1 MTLLKKSKTAV
12 PAIAAMTLVT
22 LAIVGFA
29 YAHWSEKLWLNGT
42 VNTGE
47 LDWEFIV
54 ASCLD
59 DGVDYHCND
68 GFVGVPPYWK
78 DPDGKNIGWQ
88 VLTLVDNDNDGDNET
103 LLINLCNVY
112 PSYFTSISFYVHN
125 CGTIPLMVDRALI
138 KNSTHVVA
146 VIREVPAPVVK
157 LDLNGDG
164 KNDIEILYGNNFGV
178 QIDPCDTSP
187 EFSFWIHV
195 LQDAPQGA
203 TLSFS
208 IEVVAVNW
216 NEYVPPPK

>member
-47 LDWEFIV
+47 LDWRFTV

-59 DGVDYHCND
+59 DGVDYHCRE
-68 GFVGVPPYWK
+68 GFLGDPPYWK

-88 VLTLVDNDNDGDNET
+88 KLTLVDSDKDGDNDT
-103 LLINLCNVY
+103 LLIELHNVY
-112 PSYFTSISFYVHN
+112 PSYFTSITFYVHN
-125 CGTIPLMVDRALI
+125 CGTIPLRVDRVI
-138 KNSTHVVA
+138 FKNSTHVVGEF
-146 VIREVPAPVVK
+146 RKGVPYLQV
-157 LDLNGDG
+157 DLNGDG
-164 KNDIEILYGNNFGV
+164 KFDIEFQWGDNFGE
-178 QIDPCDTSP
+178 QIDPCSRSP